1 MPSNQLGRSEQHHA
15 GQEQQPH
22 RPVLA
27 TTAVPATAFLISR
40 PSNPVSTIVP
50 PAMQHASV
58 VLDHDQ
64 FHVPAILLHHHDKF
78 QVISQS
84 WFLLFLSCIC
94 FVINYIVLHTSMG
107 QLNYMHACFLSVC
120 LIISCCILFPIFNLF
135 FHSKHLKINSNHTI
149 GTFSTLIRWH
159 GSTYSYFLFSFFF

>member
-1 MPSNQLGRSEQHHA
+1 MIYTCICTEQVGIGGDQVPSNQLGRSEQHHA
-15 GQEQQPH
+15 VQEQQPH

-50 PAMQHASV
+50 PAMQHTSV

-78 QVISQS
+78 QVINPS
-84 WFLLFLSCIC
+84 WLVLFLSCISEKKI
-94 FVINYIVLHTSMG
+94 IN
-107 QLNYMHACFLSVC
+107 
-120 LIISCCILFPIFNLF
+120 
-135 FHSKHLKINSNHTI
+135 
-149 GTFSTLIRWH
+149 
-159 GSTYSYFLFSFFF
+159 